1 MGRIIGLDYGTVRIG
16 VATSDERQI
25 VATPLATIQ
34 NKSDF
39 LKQLEEILKPLGVID
54 QIVVGLPLK
63 LSGQDSPMTEEVRRF
78 AKALEEK
85 LNLPI
90 ELWDER
96 LTSAL
101 VEKSLLETGVRR
113 KERAQLSDTLAATV
127 MLQSYLDRRE
137 TLLS

>member
-1 MGRIIGLDYGTVRIG
+1 MIGLDYGTVRIG

-39 LKQLEEILKPLGVID
+39 LKQLEETLKPLGAID
-54 QIVVGLPLK
+54 QIVIGLPLK

-85 LNLPI
+85 LRLPI

-101 VEKSLLETGVRR
+101 VEKSLLEAGVRR